1 MSTTVSAM
9 AAISP
14 LLPTGLFTG
23 VAVVSGLM
31 SLVISHL
38 FSHYQHCHCHKIITC
53 HCHWHWQV
61 LPETHGASL
70 PDTAEQSEEVEL
82 VSGAELCSCTMGPD
96 RGRRQQQE

>member
-31 SLVISHL
+31 SLVTSHL
-38 FSHYQHCHCHKIITC
+38 TSYNRVIKCPC
-53 HCHWHWQV
+53 HWQV

-70 PDTAEQSEEVEL
+70 PDTAEQSERVEL
-82 VSGAELCSCTMGPD
+82 VSGAELCSCTTGQGD
-96 RGRRQQQE
+96 RGRGQQEEEEE